1 MSAPRVLVTG
11 ASGFLA
17 RHLRPRLRAAGAE
30 VHAVSRQPL
39 SGPAAD
45 ECRWTADVADERQ
58 AREVVQAVKPDVAVH
73 LGALTHAAP
82 DLGLV
87 LPIFRSALASTVN
100 LLTALTEQG
109 CRRIVLAGSVEEP
122 TGGAEA
128 QPASPYAAAKWAASA
143 YARMFHALYG
153 APIVIARLA
162 LTYGPGQAARK
173 VIPSTILALLRGEPP
188 RLSSAARAW
197 DVLYVDDAIEA
208 LARLV
213 DGGAPDGATVEI
225 GTGRL
230 TTLRSVI
237 ERLVA
242 IVDPTIVPAF
252 GAMPD
257 RPLTEARAADAAAT
271 AALLGWRATTS
282 LETGLRQTV
291 DWYRAHLDSSD
302 QHEVAS

>member
-1 MSAPRVLVTG
+1 MRDV
-11 ASGFLA
+11 
-17 RHLRPRLRAAGAE
+17 RR
-30 VHAVSRQPL
+30 
-39 SGPAAD
+39 PAAF
-45 ECRWTADVADERQ
+45 
-58 AREVVQAVKPDVAVH
+58 AR
-73 LGALTHAAP
+73 
-82 DLGLV
+82 
-87 LPIFRSALASTVN
+87 
-100 LLTALTEQG
+100 
-109 CRRIVLAGSVEEP
+109 
-122 TGGAEA
+122 
-128 QPASPYAAAKWAASA
+128 
-143 YARMFHALYG
+143 
-153 APIVIARLA
+153 
-162 LTYGPGQAARK
+162 
-173 VIPSTILALLRGEPP
+173 
-188 RLSSAARAW
+188 
-197 DVLYVDDAIEA
+197 
-208 LARLV
+208 V